1 MARTGRRVALFTVA
15 VACVALAG
23 SAHAGSAWDDIRP
36 AAFGDRA
43 IQDGSGLL
51 AFKAPYRAED
61 QRAMPLAVEAGFQ
74 DGRTVKSVT
83 FIVDENP
90 MPVAAAFRFADGRT
104 RTALTVNVRLD
115 HASPVRVV
123 VEASDGVLYMAE
135 KFVKA
140 SGLGVCAAPPIGDE
154 REIARTMG
162 QMQVADVTGGDKS
175 AGVTRFRRSA
185 ALDIRHPQ
193 NTGMQMNQIT
203 LLYIPHRYVTSI
215 TVRQGEAKLFELEGS
230 MTLSENPHIAFDY
243 QVNGA
248 GQLHVTV
255 TDTSNATWEQA
266 FAVGSDS

>member
-1 MARTGRRVALFTVA
+1 MARTDR
-15 VACVALAG
+15 CVALLAIAMACMALAG
-23 SAHAGSAWDDIRP
+23 PAHAGSAWDDIRP

-43 IQDGSGLL
+43 IQDGTGLL
-51 AFKAPYRAED
+51 ALKAPYRAED
-61 QRAMPLAVEAGFQ
+61 QRAMPLSVETAFA

-90 MPVAAAFRFADGRT
+90 MPVAAAFRFADGRA

-115 HASPVRVV
+115 RASPVRVV
-123 VEASDGVLYMAE
+123 VEASDGALYMTE

-162 QMQVADVTGGDKS
+162 RMQLADVTGGEKS

-203 LLYIPHRYVTSI
+203 LLYIPHRYITSI
-215 TVRQGEAKLFELEGS
+215 AVRQGDAKLFDLEGS

-248 GQLHVTV
+248 GQLSVTV
-255 TDTSNATWEQA
+255 QDTSNATWEQA